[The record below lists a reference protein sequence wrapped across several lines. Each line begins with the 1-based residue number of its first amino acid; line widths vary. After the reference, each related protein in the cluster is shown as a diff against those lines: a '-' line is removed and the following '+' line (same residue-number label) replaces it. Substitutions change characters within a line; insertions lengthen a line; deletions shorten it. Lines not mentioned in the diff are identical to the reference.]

1 MPIKRESR
9 RMRSIATGSRRAA
22 DEFGSLADMMKTA
35 RQIRVAIAVKLDAVP
50 IQRVFR
56 NLKNFI
62 FDNLSKN

>member
-9 RMRSIATGSRRAA
+9 RMRSIAIGSRRAA
-22 DEFGSLADMMKTA
+22 DELGSLADMMKTA